1 MEVTIMVMN
10 KFNVSM
16 ALLIPYNILAYV
28 YDCPIGLVIGLVL
41 MVGVLFAFNSDDD
54 NDEKFE

>member
-1 MEVTIMVMN
+1 MVMN

-16 ALLIPYNILAYV
+16 TLLIPYNILAYV
-28 YDCPIGLVIGLVL
+28 YGCPIGLVIGLVL

>member
-1 MEVTIMVMN
+1 MVMN